1 MLKFDVGWL
10 KGLLLPFF
18 KVTIIHMHATLNI
31 AHISPT
37 HISQAS
43 LVSEWCK
50 KASLLLLQLWM
61 LEALKMSRE
70 GFVILWRPELL

>member
-1 MLKFDVGWL
+1 
-10 KGLLLPFF
+10 
-18 KVTIIHMHATLNI
+18 MHATLNI

-43 LVSEWCK
+43 LVSKWCK

>member
-1 MLKFDVGWL
+1 
-10 KGLLLPFF
+10 
-18 KVTIIHMHATLNI
+18 MHATLNI